1 MSYFHSESRNAR
13 LDLTIRIKFLN
24 LAGMPASVEG
34 IAAEDSVDERLGA
47 LIAQGGKNV
56 IRKTGANT
64 ELAGSMSA
72 LNPGEICMQ
81 TSQRLTP
88 GGFEEHIEACSVCA
102 SRVELQ
108 LDFMECL
115 EAAIYQR
122 RAEPETEKV
131 RGALMVSAPELNF
144 AVCGEIDFGAYGAG
158 SLSS

>member
-13 LDLTIRIKFLN
+13 LGSTIRVKFLN
-24 LAGMPASVEG
+24 LAGVRASVEE

-56 IRKTGANT
+56 IRKSGGNT
-64 ELAGSMSA
+64 ELAGAMSA
-72 LNPGEICMQ
+72 VNPGEICMQ

-88 GGFEEHIEACSVCA
+88 GHFEEHIEGCTVCA

-122 RAEPETEKV
+122 RAEPQTEKLH
-131 RGALMVSAPELNF
+131 GALMISAPELNF
-144 AVCGEIDFGAYGAG
+144 AVCGEIDFGSYGAG